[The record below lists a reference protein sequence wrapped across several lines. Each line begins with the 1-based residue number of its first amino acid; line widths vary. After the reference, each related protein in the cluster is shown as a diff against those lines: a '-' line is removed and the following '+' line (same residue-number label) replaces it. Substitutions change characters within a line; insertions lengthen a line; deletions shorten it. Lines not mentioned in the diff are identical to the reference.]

1 MFRWIL
7 ILLVLGVVAFAAG
20 WLAEH
25 PGSVTL
31 EWMGYRVTE
40 SVAVLFV
47 QVVIIAGV
55 AALLYRLW
63 RSFVRTPRSIK
74 DWRNERRQRQGYE
87 SMSRGFVAV
96 AAGDGEAA
104 IRHAR
109 RAESLIEDRP
119 LTMLLSAQAA
129 QLQGDDKAAEKFFT
143 AMLDRP
149 STEFLGVRG
158 LLGQA
163 LKRQDWQE
171 ALRLARR
178 GHRLNPKSEWM
189 TETLYDLQK
198 KTGEW
203 AGATQTLEESVKLK
217 LIPPGQVQP
226 QRAELLHNSS
236 LEATGAEAMQREKK
250 AFKADPGF
258 VPAAVRYARLLVAE
272 GSLRKAAGVIE
283 QAWQHNP
290 DPELAEVYDLARKSE
305 DALQKL
311 EAAKRLAKKNPNHPE
326 SRINV
331 ATAALEARLWG
342 EARSNLEPLAGDD
355 ASPRVCRLMAELEEA
370 EHGDLARARTW
381 LMRATDD
388 GHGPEMSSPVL
399 QETAPAERGA

>member
-7 ILLVLGVVAFAAG
+7 ILLVLGGVAFGAG
-20 WLAEH
+20 WLADN
-25 PGSVTL
+25 PGFVTL
-31 EWMGYRVTE
+31 DWLGYSISQ
-40 SVAVLFV
+40 SVALMIVEV
-47 QVVIIAGV
+47 VVVIG
-55 AALLYRLW
+55 AAILLYRLW
-63 RSFVRTPRSIK
+63 RSIVHSPQSIK
-74 DWRNERRQRQGYE
+74 DWRSERRQRQGYE
-87 SMSRGFVAV
+87 AMSRGFVAV
-96 AAGDGEAA
+96 AAGDGETA

-129 QLQGDDKAAEKFFT
+129 QLQGDDKAAENFFT

-149 STEFLGVRG
+149 ATEFLGVRG

-163 LKRQDWQE
+163 LKRQDWTE

-178 GHRLNPKSEWM
+178 GHRVNPKSEWV

-203 AGATQTLEESVKLK
+203 AGATETLEESVKRK
-217 LIPPGQVQP
+217 LIPAGELQP

-236 LEATGAEAMQREKK
+236 LEATGAAATNLAKK

-272 GSLRKAAGVIE
+272 GSLRKASGVVE
-283 QAWQHNP
+283 RAWQNNP
-290 DPELAEVYDLARKSE
+290 DPELAEVYYLARKSE
-305 DALQKL
+305 DALQKV
-311 EAAKRLAKKNPNHPE
+311 EAAQRLAKQNPKHQE
-326 SRINV
+326 SRIAV
-331 ATAALEARLWG
+331 ATAAMEARLWG
-342 EARSNLEPLAGDD
+342 EARTRLDPLAGDD
-355 ASPRVCRLMAELEEA
+355 ASPRVCRLMAALEEA

-381 LMRATDD
+381 LLRATADE
-388 GHGPEMSSPVL
+388 HGPDMSSPPPRA
-399 QETAPAERGA
+399 TGAAE